1 MDGSGTAKA
10 IKLLWVALWKQFKV
24 GKKNCVYVTHGKHVE

>member
-24 GKKNCVYVTHGKHVE
+24 GKKIVFM